1 MVNGKNYS
9 QRTKE
14 NLMKVR
20 ENMFDN
26 LNKE

>member
-1 MVNGKNYS
+1 MVKGKNYS
-9 QRTKE
+9 HRTKE

>member
-1 MVNGKNYS
+1 MVNGKKYS
-9 QRTKE
+9 NRTKE
-14 NLMKVR
+14 NLIKVR